1 MKSFIAFLKKEVFE
15 CIRSGELTFF
25 CILFLIFGI
34 MNPAIAKLTPGMLET
49 LSDSLAEQG
58 MMVTEVT
65 VNALTS
71 WTQFFKNIPIALI
84 VFVFLYSGIF
94 TKEYETNTL
103 ILILTKGLSRYK
115 VVFAKFFVMFTMW
128 TIGYLL
134 CFAVTYGYN
143 AFFWDN
149 SIAVGLLPAMVHW
162 WLFGVWIIGLI
173 VLFSVL
179 VKSYT
184 GVLLGTGGS
193 VLGVYL
199 ISFFPK
205 AWKYTPTTLMESASL
220 LIGTK
225 SIEDYGIAVLIT
237 ILLVVICLIVSI
249 TVMNRKQ
256 L

>member
-1 MKSFIAFLKKEVFE
+1 MDMLRITNLKKHFGDKEVLTGLNLSVPEHSVFGFV
-15 CIRSGELTFF
+15 GEN
-25 CILFLIFGI
+25 G
-34 MNPAIAKLTPGMLET
+34 
-49 LSDSLAEQG
+49 
-58 MMVTEVT
+58 
-65 VNALTS
+65 
-71 WTQFFKNIPIALI
+71 
-84 VFVFLYSGIF
+84 
-94 TKEYETNTL
+94 
-103 ILILTKGLSRYK
+103 
-115 VVFAKFFVMFTMW
+115 
-128 TIGYLL
+128 
-134 CFAVTYGYN
+134 
-143 AFFWDN
+143 
-149 SIAVGLLPAMVHW
+149 AVGLLPAMVHW

>member
-1 MKSFIAFLKKEVFE
+1 M
-15 CIRSGELTFF
+15 
-25 CILFLIFGI
+25 
-34 MNPAIAKLTPGMLET
+34 